1 MGENPNLRLPH
12 LKAGSGSTIDHLDDH
27 GTTRTHHPYDPAV
40 APLWFTALVAFVAS
54 GLAIGGMILGQRM
67 ARTTAAQQISAQDR
81 RDEVVRARHR

>member
-1 MGENPNLRLPH
+1 
-12 LKAGSGSTIDHLDDH
+12 
-27 GTTRTHHPYDPAV
+27 V